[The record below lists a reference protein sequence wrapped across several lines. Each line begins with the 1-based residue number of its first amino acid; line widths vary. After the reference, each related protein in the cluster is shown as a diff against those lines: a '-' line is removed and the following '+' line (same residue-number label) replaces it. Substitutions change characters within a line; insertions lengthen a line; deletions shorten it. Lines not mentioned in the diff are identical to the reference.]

1 MYVQNLSGKKKTLK
15 RERAHE
21 CAIKCTVLVLS
32 RKGKEGRKKNIFGP
46 PEIDLVIKKK
56 GKMLSLVICL
66 LHFFFFPN
74 ALLGAAV

>member
-1 MYVQNLSGKKKTLK
+1 MT
-15 RERAHE
+15 
-21 CAIKCTVLVLS
+21 TLVLS

-56 GKMLSLVICL
+56 VKMLSLVISL